1 MPLPLLLFL
10 ISPLAAPKSLSSG
23 SCAFG
28 TSTGI
33 ASVKF
38 SIIGTDNVK
47 EFLDLPQGSFIIGI
61 VPQFSTAYWVCL
73 LAEPLYYLLY
83 GNRGRQD

>member
-1 MPLPLLLFL
+1 
-10 ISPLAAPKSLSSG
+10 
-23 SCAFG
+23 
-28 TSTGI
+28 
-33 ASVKF
+33 
-38 SIIGTDNVK
+38 VK

-61 VPQFSTAYWVCL
+61 VPQFSTAYWVCH